1 MKYVSAIVLIMLIL
15 LLPSPG
21 AATVKEII
29 AEGSYNMGD
38 GETPNVA
45 ESRAL
50 VQAKAIALER
60 AGTYVASYSKVRNIK
75 LMEDEIQVV
84 ASGLMDV
91 EVLEK
96 KRAIVGDGINFF
108 VRIKARINPDK
119 MEEMAKKIRETSVVE
134 DFKRIQE
141 VYTQSRLEVNEL
153 RSQLTKMN
161 GEKQG
166 VEAKIVYIEKW
177 FQANEW
183 LDKGK
188 HYWLNRQYNDA
199 IVACSVAIL
208 LNPGFA
214 DAYLTRGVAYG
225 DTGRHDRAIEDFN
238 AAIAIDPNAAIS
250 YYDRGCSFHSNGQYD
265 KAIEDF
271 NKAIALRSD
280 DPDAYTN
287 RGRAYYQTGKMNEAV
302 ANFEKACSMG
312 SETGCKNLQLALR
325 NK

>member
-1 MKYVSAIVLIMLIL
+1 MKYVSAIVLIMLL
-15 LLPSPG
+15 LLPPLS
-21 AATVKEII
+21 AAAIKEII

-60 AGTYVASYSKVRNIK
+60 AGTYVASYSKVKNIK

-119 MEEMAKKIRETSVVE
+119 MEEMAKKIRETSSVE
-134 DFKRIQE
+134 DFRRIQE
-141 VYTQSRLEVNEL
+141 VYTQSRLEINEL
-153 RSQLTKMN
+153 RSQLVKLN

-166 VEAKIVYIEKW
+166 VETKIVHIEKW

-188 HYWLNRQYNDA
+188 HYWLNKQYHDA

-208 LNPGFA
+208 LNPAFA
-214 DAYLTRGVAYG
+214 DAYITRGVAYG

-250 YYDRGCSFHSNGQYD
+250 YYDRGCSYHSSGQYD

-271 NKAIALRSD
+271 NKAIALKSD

>member
-1 MKYVSAIVLIMLIL
+1 MKYVPAIVLIMLIL
-15 LLPSPG
+15 LLPSLS
-21 AATVKEII
+21 AATFKEII

-60 AGTYVASYSKVRNIK
+60 AGTYVASYSKVKNIK

-91 EVLEK
+91 EILEK
-96 KRAIVGDGINFF
+96 DSDRRRHQLLCRDKGKDQPGQDGGDG
-108 VRIKARINPDK
+108 
-119 MEEMAKKIRETSVVE
+119 KKDQR
-134 DFKRIQE
+134 DFGGGRFQAIQE
-141 VYTQSRLEVNEL
+141 VYTQSRQEINEL
-153 RSQLTKMN
+153 RASWQNN

-166 VEAKIVYIEKW
+166 RSKDRCIENVS
-177 FQANEW
+177 ANEW
-183 LDKGK
+183 LIRK
-188 HYWLNRQYNDA
+188 HYWLNKHYDDA

-208 LNPGFA
+208 LNPAFA
-214 DAYLTRGVAYG
+214 DAYITRGVAYG

-250 YYDRGCSFHSNGQYD
+250 YYDRGCSYHSNGQYD

-271 NKAIALRSD
+271 NKAIALKSD

-312 SETGCKNLQLALR
+312 SETGCKNLQLAFTE
-325 NK
+325 